1 MIYLAKYMCFSTDI
15 QKIYAE
21 LGNYIGTNYPQVTM
35 KEKPTEEK
43 IKERMNPMIKKLTLF
58 LTMICVLSS
67 AGTAFAAD
75 YLGNPRSMKFHYTTC
90 RTIKHPENFIPID
103 SRDEA
108 LAEGYVPCG
117 VCKP

>member
-15 QKIYAE
+15 QKIYTE

-43 IKERMNPMIKKLTLF
+43 IKERMNPMMKKLTLA
-58 LTMICVLSS
+58 LAMICVLSS
-67 AGTAFAAD
+67 VSTAFAAD

-90 RTIKHPENFIPID
+90 RTIKHPENFVPIE

>member
-1 MIYLAKYMCFSTDI
+1 MAFSTDM
-15 QKIYAE
+15 QKIYTE

-43 IKERMNPMIKKLTLF
+43 IKERMNPMMKKLTLF

-90 RTIKHPENFIPID
+90 RTIKHPENFVPIE

>member
-1 MIYLAKYMCFSTDI
+1 MESKEGNETVTNCNRLKLQAADGKMRLTDV
-15 QKIYAE
+15 A
-21 LGNYIGTNYPQVTM
+21 NT
-35 KEKPTEEK
+35 KEKSAEEK
-43 IKERMNPMIKKLTLF
+43 IKERMNPMMKKLTLA
-58 LTMICVLSS
+58 LAMICVLSS
-67 AGTAFAAD
+67 VGTAFAAD

-90 RTIKHPENFIPID
+90 RTIKHPENFVPIE